1 MTYDLSAIYGSS
13 KTDIVNTLLLAPT
26 VRASRSVLTLW
37 SDAECRFCRRQNDV
51 VVWKTLYILQADKS
65 PPCSLGEIRPR
76 EWPVAQ
82 RQKQSYWESKIILH
96 PVEALDDLHRWCF
109 PRVLHDPAGAL
120 HPLGLGWVPVSSLKS
135 SYCMERSCVGQS

>member
-1 MTYDLSAIYGSS
+1 MSGNTRLYNQPFKEIAVCLSPTLVDIGVANWDAMTYDLSAIYGSS

-76 EWPVAQ
+76 E
-82 RQKQSYWESKIILH
+82 
-96 PVEALDDLHRWCF
+96 
-109 PRVLHDPAGAL
+109 
-120 HPLGLGWVPVSSLKS
+120 
-135 SYCMERSCVGQS
+135 